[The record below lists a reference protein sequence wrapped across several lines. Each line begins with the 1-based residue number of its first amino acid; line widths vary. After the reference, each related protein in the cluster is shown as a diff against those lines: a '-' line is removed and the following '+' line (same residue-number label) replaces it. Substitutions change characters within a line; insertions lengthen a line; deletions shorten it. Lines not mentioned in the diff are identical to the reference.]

1 APTATRCPYTTL
13 FRSPHGRAWAVA
25 VRKSWLPLPRSSGA
39 AWPTLFYLLVVL
51 PARRPVAAARP
62 VRAPARRLRA
72 LPARRGMP
80 CAAGVVLR
88 VLGRSG
94 RPAWFRATR
103 AGLAGS
109 AAALRAVAGRG
120 FLARLLPSAAIF
132 LGVYGSDGLRR
143 AGVLSA

>member
-80 CAAGVVLR
+80 CAAG
-88 VLGRSG
+88 RSEEHTSELQS
-94 RPAWFRATR
+94 REN
-103 AGLAGS
+103 L
-109 AAALRAVAGRG
+109 
-120 FLARLLPSAAIF
+120 
-132 LGVYGSDGLRR
+132 
-143 AGVLSA
+143 